1 MKKGYTLSNP
11 IEFAIY
17 SLGDRSYGEHFG
29 MAARKLRQRLK
40 MLGGKEFVEIGL
52 GDDMDAQGYR
62 EVYLNS
68 WRDQVSSFIKEK
80 GLAKESSAKIEGG
93 LSLRNRD
100 EEVEFLVED
109 VKELSS
115 HKNRRTYWAKL

>member
-1 MKKGYTLSNP
+1 MRPFWKELMKKGFTLNNQ

-62 EVYLNS
+62 EVYLSS

-80 GLAKESSAKIEGG
+80 GIIKENSGNIESVG
-93 LSLRNRD
+93 LSLRNR
-100 EEVEFLVED
+100 
-109 VKELSS
+109 
-115 HKNRRTYWAKL
+115 N

>member
-80 GLAKESSAKIEGG
+80 ELVKESSAKIEGG

-100 EEVEFLVED
+100 
-109 VKELSS
+109 
-115 HKNRRTYWAKL
+115 